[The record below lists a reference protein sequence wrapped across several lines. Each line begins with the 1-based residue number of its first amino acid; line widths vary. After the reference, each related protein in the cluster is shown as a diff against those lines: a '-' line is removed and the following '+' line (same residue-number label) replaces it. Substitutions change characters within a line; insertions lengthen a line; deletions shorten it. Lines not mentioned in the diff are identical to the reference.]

1 MRNYYK
7 DVEELNEDELWELKD
22 RLFWNSEE
30 EYLTEEQME
39 IINNALDPDDIPNEI
54 VFEVFEGTAF
64 EEEDFWC
71 NIPDR

>member
-1 MRNYYK
+1 MFEGYR

-39 IINNALDPDDIPNEI
+39 IINNALDPDDIPDEI
-54 VFEVFEGTAF
+54 VYEVFEGTVF
-64 EEEDFWC
+64 SEEDFWC
-71 NIPDR
+71 NIPNR

>member
-1 MRNYYK
+1 MFNGYR

-39 IINNALDPDDIPNEI
+39 IINNALDSDDIPDEL
-54 VFEVFEGTAF
+54 VYEVYEGTSF
-64 EEEDFWC
+64 VDDDFWC
-71 NIPDR
+71 NVA